1 MATFDR
7 TEAAMRQRTWVSDF
21 ATAVVGGS
29 QLAVG
34 QGSPVQA
41 WAQHLC
47 GAVQALGLTGAVT
60 APAYVVATFVV
71 MAPATLIKV
80 LLNALGAD
88 AGRFGWTGWALL
100 ALGLVASVI
109 ATWMFARTL
118 RAERVL
124 IKAEGGADAARVR
137 AGSAPLR
144 KAG

>member
-1 MATFDR
+1 MASIDR
-7 TEAAMRQRTWVSDF
+7 TETATRRRIWVPAVAAVI
-21 ATAVVGGS
+21 VGGS
-29 QLAVG
+29 LLAVW

-41 WAQHLC
+41 WAQDLC
-47 GAVQALGLTGAVT
+47 DALQALELIGAVT
-60 APAYVVATFVV
+60 APAYVVVTFVDMV
-71 MAPATLIKV
+71 PATLIKV
-80 LLNALGAD
+80 MLGALGAD
-88 AGRFGWTGWALL
+88 AGRLGWALF

>member
-7 TEAAMRQRTWVSDF
+7 TEAAMRQRTWVPDF

-47 GAVQALGLTGAVT
+47 GAVQALGLIGAVT
-60 APAYVVATFVV
+60 APAYVVVTFVDMV
-71 MAPATLIKV
+71 PATLIKV
-80 LLNALGAD
+80 MLGALGAD
-88 AGRFGWTGWALL
+88 AGRLGWALF